1 MSGGNQGGISQPFGG
16 TGMDWQKAQGILDP
30 LGIGGGGGMNKSSA
44 EAFFDPAGIDSGPNG
59 LNLFGNR
66 ASTDANGA
74 PSVLPNLGARSMMPV
89 QPYGKFMAPDMSGG
103 GFNAMA
109 ARGAGSLFNPS
120 AGAPSWQALMAAI
133 SHAAS
138 TGGGVQSATKNQ
150 LTLPARR
157 IQP

>member
-30 LGIGGGGGMNKSSA
+30 LGIGGGGGLNKGSV

-66 ASTDANGA
+66 VSTDANGP
-74 PSVLPNLGARSMMPV
+74 PSVLPNLGAGSTMPMR
-89 QPYGKFMAPDMSGG
+89 PYGKFVAPNTSGG

-109 ARGAGSLFNPS
+109 AQAAGPLFNPG
-120 AGAPSWQALMAAI
+120 AGAPSWQALMAAMG
-133 SHAAS
+133 SAAS
-138 TGGGVQSATKNQ
+138 AQPTMQRQ
-150 LTLPARR
+150 LPLPAGR